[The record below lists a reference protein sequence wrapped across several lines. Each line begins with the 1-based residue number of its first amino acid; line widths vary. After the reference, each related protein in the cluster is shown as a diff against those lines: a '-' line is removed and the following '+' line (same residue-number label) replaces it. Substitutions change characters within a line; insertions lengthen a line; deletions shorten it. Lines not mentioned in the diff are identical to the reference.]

1 MGEAFALA
9 ASLMEEETAR
19 IKALRTRLWDGLRD
33 LPGVVLNG
41 HAEQRIPH
49 NLNVSF
55 DIDLGPGMT
64 IANQLLDIAVSAG
77 SACNSAN
84 AAPSY
89 VLSALGRSD
98 ALARSAI
105 RISLGRYTT
114 AAEVDYTVATLRK
127 LLQPTS

>member
-1 MGEAFALA
+1 M
-9 ASLMEEETAR
+9 AS
-19 IKALRTRLWDGLRD
+19 
-33 LPGVVLNG
+33 
-41 HAEQRIPH
+41 
-49 NLNVSF
+49 
-55 DIDLGPGMT
+55 
-64 IANQLLDIAVSAG
+64 QLFDIAVSAG

-114 AAEVDYTVATLRK
+114 AAEIDYTVATLST
-127 LLQPTS
+127 LLNDLARQPTEQLAAH